1 MSAAANKPAADRPA
15 ERFVQR
21 PMERRERRPV
31 DLNGHAIL
39 QDGSIVGIKVTDL
52 SYEGCGID
60 APQPLQPGSTIRLS
74 VLRRGVIDGRV
85 RWYSGGKAGV
95 IFDADVTPAGEGARQ
110 RDGERFTLIADV
122 TMRRQGKH
130 SFGVT
135 IFDASRTGCRV
146 EFVERPEIG
155 ERVRITFKGLQPL
168 DGRVCW
174 VDCGCAGIQF
184 ERPIHPAVFDL
195 LLARLIND
203 AQRA

>member
-1 MSAAANKPAADRPA
+1 MNAPMGKPVG
-15 ERFVQR
+15 RFVQR
-21 PMERRERRPV
+21 PIQRRERRPV
-31 DLNGHAIL
+31 DLEGHAIL
-39 QDGSIVGIKVTDL
+39 EDGSIIAVKVTDL

-60 APQPLQPGSTIRLS
+60 VPQPLKPGSAIRLS
-74 VLRRGVIDGRV
+74 VLRRGVIEGHV
-85 RWYSGGKAGV
+85 RWYFGGKAGV
-95 IFDADVTPAGEGARQ
+95 IFEADATPPGEGAKPRQ
-110 RDGERFTLIADV
+110 GERFTLVADV

-146 EFVERPEIG
+146 EFVERPDIG

-174 VDCGCAGIQF
+174 VDCGCAGVQF

-195 LLARLIND
+195 LLARLINE

>member
-1 MSAAANKPAADRPA
+1 
-15 ERFVQR
+15 
-21 PMERRERRPV
+21 MERRERRPV

-39 QDGSIVGIKVTDL
+39 EDGSITGVKVVDL
-52 SYEGCGID
+52 SYDGCGIEVSEPLKAG
-60 APQPLQPGSTIRLS
+60 APIRLS
-74 VLRRGVIDGRV
+74 VLRRGVIDGVV

-95 IFDADVTPAGEGARQ
+95 IFEADATPAHEGGTPRE
-110 RDGERFTLIADV
+110 GERFTLIADV

-146 EFVERPEIG
+146 EFVERPDIG

-195 LLARLIND
+195 LLARLLND
-203 AQRA
+203 AQRR